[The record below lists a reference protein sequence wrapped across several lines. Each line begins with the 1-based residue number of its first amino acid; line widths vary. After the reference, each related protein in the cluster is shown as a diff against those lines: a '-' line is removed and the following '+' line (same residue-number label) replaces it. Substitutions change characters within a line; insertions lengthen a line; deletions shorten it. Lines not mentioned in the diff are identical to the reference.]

1 MNRIQ
6 ELLRARTY
14 INTNMHVYA
23 CWSYQYTTL
32 SPCIAKLFKNL
43 KMWEVYKFIIYQF
56 HYWEKIEWLPLFQR
70 VSRGA
75 ARGHNSPLFALYTER
90 FLSGSDLRRRP
101 QESRRCGPISP
112 ASAASQV
119 EPGKRVIHHSKV
131 GRVLCDELLIA
142 YVCMYACI
150 CLFID
155 VWMCLHL
162 CTYMYVCMYVFIYVY
177 TYIHTYIHTYLL
189 RNAES
194 AALHKANTAV
204 VPAVCE
210 AMQAADVHGIESC
223 QALVVVGDVVGEH
236 PKRFAFQYRH
246 SKP

>member
-1 MNRIQ
+1 MATILHYLHFTLSDFSLEAICVGDLKNLVVAAPYHQRRLLHKWNLENGSSITAKSGECYAMNC
-6 ELLRARTY
+6 LCMY
-14 INTNMHVYA
+14 VCMHVYVFSSMYE
-23 CWSYQYTTL
+23 C
-32 SPCIAKLFKNL
+32 
-43 KMWEVYKFIIYQF
+43 
-56 HYWEKIEWLPLFQR
+56 
-70 VSRGA
+70 
-75 ARGHNSPLFALYTER
+75 
-90 FLSGSDLRRRP
+90 
-101 QESRRCGPISP
+101 
-112 ASAASQV
+112 
-119 EPGKRVIHHSKV
+119 
-131 GRVLCDELLIA
+131 
-142 YVCMYACI
+142 VCV
-150 CLFID
+150 F
-155 VWMCLHL
+155 

-246 SKP
+246 SKPSGGF